1 MASSLIEAKYVV
13 LTLTIKKNT
22 EMGLLLTKV
31 DLLDKKN
38 QYTELKLAQESKG
51 VEQIMTNT
59 GG

>member
-38 QYTELKLAQESKG
+38 QYTEVKLAQESKG
-51 VEQIMTNT
+51 VE
-59 GG
+59 